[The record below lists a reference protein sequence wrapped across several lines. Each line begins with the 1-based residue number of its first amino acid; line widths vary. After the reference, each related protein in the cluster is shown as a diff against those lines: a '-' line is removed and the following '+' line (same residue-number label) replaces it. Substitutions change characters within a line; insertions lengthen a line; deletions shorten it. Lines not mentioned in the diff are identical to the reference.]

1 MIKQRTLSSE
11 ISSVGIGLHSGK
23 KIKMTLCPAK
33 ENNGIT
39 FQRSDLPNS
48 KSLKASAT
56 SVVVTENNTA
66 IGSGSSVIHT
76 VEHLMAVL
84 YGLGVSN
91 CHVVLDGPE
100 VPIMDGS
107 GASFLFLIKEAGIE
121 EQNAEVKILSVKKEV
136 AVQHQGKWAK
146 LLPFKGFQIESSIE
160 FHHPKINFQKFIF
173 DFTVTNFIEDI
184 VRART
189 FGFLKDVD
197 YLKKRGLVKGGSLE
211 NAIVLD
217 DFKVLNP
224 EGLRFE
230 DEFIRHKILDIV
242 GDLSLLGYP
251 MAAKVSTSKSGH
263 LLNNK
268 LCLKLLSDHNN
279 YQILDFSDLEGS
291 YEQSLFDLPF
301 SYLSARNI

>member
-91 CHVVLDGPE
+91 CHVVLDGRRFLLWMGQ
-100 VPIMDGS
+100 VP
-107 GASFLFLIKEAGIE
+107 
-121 EQNAEVKILSVKKEV
+121 
-136 AVQHQGKWAK
+136 
-146 LLPFKGFQIESSIE
+146 PFYF
-160 FHHPKINFQKFIF
+160 
-173 DFTVTNFIEDI
+173 
-184 VRART
+184 
-189 FGFLKDVD
+189 
-197 YLKKRGLVKGGSLE
+197 
-211 NAIVLD
+211 
-217 DFKVLNP
+217 
-224 EGLRFE
+224 
-230 DEFIRHKILDIV
+230 
-242 GDLSLLGYP
+242 
-251 MAAKVSTSKSGH
+251 
-263 LLNNK
+263 
-268 LCLKLLSDHNN
+268 
-279 YQILDFSDLEGS
+279 
-291 YEQSLFDLPF
+291 
-301 SYLSARNI
+301 